1 MRFSCKKVCKKKT
14 IFLLYKLEKICYTVY
29 VTRMADF
36 LILRKELNMI
46 TIFQNGNAP
55 EQNDPTEKPV
65 PKEGDLYKVIT
76 AYGKTFHLYYGYYEE
91 CDRYS
96 KYNEPVEI
104 YPDFIK
110 EPVYTDD
117 GVPFVTAMQ
126 VPCRYFKGEL
136 DEDNTCYQCANYK
149 KCDELLGICT
159 CKKNKLTSNKT

>member
-1 MRFSCKKVCKKKT
+1 
-14 IFLLYKLEKICYTVY
+14 
-29 VTRMADF
+29 
-36 LILRKELNMI
+36 MI

-104 YPDFIK
+104 DPDFIK